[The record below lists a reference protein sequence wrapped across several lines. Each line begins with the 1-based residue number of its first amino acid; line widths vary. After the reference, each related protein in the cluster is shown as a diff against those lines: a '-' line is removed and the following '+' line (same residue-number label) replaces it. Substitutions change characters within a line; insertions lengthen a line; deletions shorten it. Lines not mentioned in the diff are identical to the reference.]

1 MKTSII
7 IVTYNNLNYTR
18 DCIESILKY
27 TDSNTY
33 EIIVIDNN
41 SSDDTKNWLKKQK
54 NIKYKAFYI

>member
-7 IVTYNNLNYTR
+7 IVTYNNLNYTK

-27 TDSNTY
+27 TDHNSY

-41 SSDDTKNWLKKQK
+41 SSDDTKN
-54 NIKYKAFYI
+54 